1 MDYYESMKS
10 VFCILAVLLLP
21 LGTFAQSAS
30 AGDDGKNAVRASA
43 MDASLFY
50 QLLLGELNVQD
61 GDPGA
66 GYSLLLDAARKTND
80 PDLYQRAVT
89 VAVQSRAGEAALQ
102 AARAWMQ
109 AQPESREAKRTTL
122 QLMLALNRLSD
133 VGALLASELAA
144 TPLRDRAGTIAAIPR
159 GFMRVTDKKM
169 AARVVEQALADH
181 LNRKETGAAAW
192 VAIGR
197 MRAMAGETAGALD
210 AARKAVGID
219 AGDEDAALLALV
231 ACMWAT
237 WPETLY
243 RSL

>member
-1 MDYYESMKS
+1 LDYYESMKS

-144 TPLRDRAGTIAAIPR
+144 TPLRDRAVIIAAIPR

-181 LNRKETGAAAW
+181 LNRKETGLRPGSPSDGCVQWPARLQVHLTRLAKLW
-192 VAIGR
+192 ES
-197 MRAMAGETAGALD
+197 MRVMKM
-210 AARKAVGID
+210 RP
-219 AGDEDAALLALV
+219 
-231 ACMWAT
+231 CWR
-237 WPETLY
+237 W
-243 RSL
+243 S